1 MTSPEPMTRQELL
14 ELAALDALGLLDRYE
29 AALYTRSFHHA
40 SAPVQDEIV
49 RLQAEIA
56 SDETLLPVDEPDGS
70 LRERVLRKVAE
81 AIEAEASEFAPLA
94 TIGRRRRGSNE
105 SDGRS
110 TFGTSGPFWRAA
122 AFILAGT
129 VVVLA
134 YFWSDATK
142 AHNELAMVA
151 LSSLTDGQLTQM
163 IGPDI
168 TSFMFDDNV
177 QRIVLK
183 SDNPNASLEAVLFIN
198 PETGTAFLVTNNF
211 PQSLEPTFSVNITTT
226 GEQPEPLLAF
236 MNISGLGGFRL
247 DSLKYAANA
256 LTSATWTIT
265 EISSGTVLLTSI

>member
-56 SDETLLPVDEPDGS
+56 SDESLLPLDEPDGT

-81 AIEAEASEFAPLA
+81 AIESEASEFAPLA

-105 SDGRS
+105 SGGRS
-110 TFGTSGPFWRAA
+110 SFGTSGPFWRAA

-134 YFWSDATK
+134 YFWTDAMK
-142 AHNELAMVA
+142 EHNELAKIA
-151 LSSLTDGQLTQM
+151 LIRLTDVQLNQEV
-163 IGPDI
+163 GPGI
-168 TSFMFDDNV
+168 TGFIFDDNV
-177 QRIVLK
+177 QRVVLK
-183 SDNPNASLEAVLFIN
+183 PPAGTNTTFEAVLFVN
-198 PETGTAFLVTNNF
+198 PETGEAFLVTNNF
-211 PQSLEPTFSVNITTT
+211 DYNLDPTYAVNLTPAD
-226 GEQPEPLLAF
+226 GPPDPRLAF
-236 MNISGLGGFRL
+236 MSTGGLDGFRF
-247 DSLKYAANA
+247 DFVAAA

-265 EISSGTVLLTSI
+265 KINSEVVLLTSA

>member
-40 SAPVQDEIV
+40 SAPLQDEIV
-49 RLQAEIA
+49 RLQAEIV
-56 SDETLLPVDEPDGS
+56 SDESLLPLDEPDGS

-105 SDGRS
+105 SGGRS
-110 TFGTSGPFWRAA
+110 SFGTSGPFWRAA

-134 YFWSDATK
+134 YFWTDATK
-142 AHNELAMVA
+142 EHNELAKLA
-151 LSSLTDGQLTQM
+151 LSSLTDVQLTQRV
-163 IGPDI
+163 GPDI
-168 TSFMFDDNV
+168 TGFIFDDNV
-177 QRIVLK
+177 QRVVLK
-183 SDNPNASLEAVLFIN
+183 SDDPNESFEAVLFVN
-198 PETGTAFLVTNNF
+198 PETGQAFLVTNNF
-211 PQSLEPTFSVNITTT
+211 DRNLDLTYAVNLTLAD
-226 GEQPEPLLAF
+226 EQPDRRLAF
-236 MNISGLGGFRL
+236 MSTGGLDGFRF
-247 DSLKYAANA
+247 DFAATA

-265 EISSGTVLLTSI
+265 KISSGALLLSSA